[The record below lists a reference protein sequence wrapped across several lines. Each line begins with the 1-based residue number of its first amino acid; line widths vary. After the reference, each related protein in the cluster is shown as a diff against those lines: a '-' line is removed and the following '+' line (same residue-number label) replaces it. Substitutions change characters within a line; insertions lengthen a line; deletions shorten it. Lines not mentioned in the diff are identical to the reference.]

1 MSIVETPAPKRKPTP
16 LDVYLEC
23 LYLIQELPPSDRSR
37 VIGAL
42 TNFAAV
48 CEPVLKCPEAE
59 S

>member
-1 MSIVETPAPKRKPTP
+1 MSAETPTPKRRPTP

-23 LYLIQELPPSDRSR
+23 LHMIQELPPGDRER

-42 TNFAAV
+42 SSFSTFS
-48 CEPVLKCPEAE
+48 EKLLKCPEAE